1 MAPKNNKGAYAMSE
15 ILIPRSIL
23 NKLPTMVRV
32 EVSKMSSEKQE
43 LFIEEYRRKVKS
55 VGVAY
60 VLWFVIGL
68 HYIYLGKLGWQ
79 FFYWVTGYGF
89 IIWAIIDLFRIPSL
103 VRDYNQDAAI
113 DVLRNLKLIT
123 G

>member
-1 MAPKNNKGAYAMSE
+1 MPE

-23 NKLPTMVRV
+23 DKLPTMVRV
-32 EVSKMSSEKQE
+32 EISKMTPEKQE
-43 LFIEEYRRKVKS
+43 LFIEEYRRKAKS

-79 FFYWVTGYGF
+79 LFYWVTLGGF
-89 IIWAIIDLFRIPSL
+89 LIWTFIDLFRIPGL
-103 VRDYNQDAAI
+103 VKDHNQDAAI

-123 G
+123 D